1 MSAIAN
7 AVGMGALLLAVTVA
21 AFGVPIAAANVPGLS
36 LGPSH
41 TVSNATSANWGGY
54 AVTSSVGSVT
64 DVKGSWIE
72 PKIVGTCPLLTSAY
86 SSFWVGIDG
95 YSSSTVE
102 QIGTDSDCQLGSATY
117 YAWYEFYPSAS
128 VVITSLTIS
137 PGDKIYGEVHW
148 TGTNSVLT
156 LNDVTTNK
164 NYTHT
169 GSVSGAKHDSAE
181 WITEAPSGLTG
192 ILPLADFGTSYWGG
206 AHTGIK
212 ATCEATISGVT
223 GSIGSFANVHRITML
238 NLAGTATKASPGALG
253 KAGAGFSVKWVS
265 AGP

>member
-1 MSAIAN
+1 
-7 AVGMGALLLAVTVA
+7 LLALTVA
-21 AFGVPIAAANVPGLS
+21 AFGVPVAAAHVPGIAY
-36 LGPSH
+36 GPSH
-41 TVSNATSANWGGY
+41 SVSNVSSSNWGGY

-72 PKIVGTCPLLTSAY
+72 PKIVGTCPLLTSQYA
-86 SSFWVGIDG
+86 SFWVGIDG

-137 PGDKIYGEVHW
+137 AGDKIYGEVHW

-156 LNDVTTNK
+156 LDDITTGT

-169 GSVSGAKHDSAE
+169 GSVANAQHDSAE
-181 WITEAPSGLTG
+181 WITEAPSGVSG
-192 ILPLADFGTSYWGG
+192 ILPLSDFGTIYWGG

-223 GSIGSFANVHRITML
+223 QSIGKFANVHNITMV
-238 NLAGTATKASPGALG
+238 NIAGTKDKATPSALG
-253 KAGAGFSVKWVS
+253 KVGAGFDVKWVS